1 MGRPTAAL
9 LCFAL
14 AMLAA
19 ASVAP
24 RLAPD
29 LAARDASRALVF
41 FFAML
46 PILNALADFASVG
59 LTRWLLR
66 RGVRGHVALNASIDA
81 AAALAILVG
90 LGFATIAVVHLARAP
105 GAPGL
110 IDLGALFADLRDPA
124 AAHDY
129 YWLYFCFFSTL
140 LPTALHAG
148 VGAFGLF
155 TLVSERLGRNIAA
168 GLASGSE
175 TEGRMASDALT
186 LCAALAVWAPAF
198 LLWQAVAL
206 FGRPLLDA
214 LLWLMEGFALGI
226 GAV

>member
-1 MGRPTAAL
+1 MLFIFIVFTAVITTHHFFPQIAKRDEARVL
-9 LCFAL
+9 LFFL
-14 AMLAA
+14 AI
-19 ASVAP
+19 
-24 RLAPD
+24 
-29 LAARDASRALVF
+29 
-41 FFAML
+41 L

-66 RGVRGHVALNASIDA
+66 RGVRGHVALNALIDA

-90 LGFATIAVVHLARAP
+90 LGFATVAVVHLARAP

-155 TLVSERLGRNIAA
+155 TLVSKRLGRNIAA

-175 TEGRMASDALT
+175 TDGRMASDALT

-206 FGRPLLDA
+206 LGRPLLDA
-214 LLWLMEGFALGI
+214 LLWILEGFARGI